1 MVTYDYIITGI
12 GCAGLS
18 LIYYILES
26 SLKDKNILLIDNS
39 SKIENDRTWCYWAD
53 NPLEIH
59 PKQTPLIFWDKI
71 TVTESKKSISSH
83 LQNLK
88 YFHIKSSD
96 FYKEV
101 IEKIKKYPNIS
112 FIKDRVENI
121 YSLQDGTVEVSTAG
135 SGKFK
140 TELVFNSIPFSHS
153 ETKVLRQVF
162 VGWKVSTKSQHF
174 DPSSMTMMHFVS
186 DQKDKTDFFYIL
198 PFNEYE
204 ALVEYTIFSNGNV
217 DMALMEQNLSG
228 YLLKHFGISEYNI
241 THRESGSIPM
251 TTLETPANT
260 SSNIIHIGTLAG
272 CSKPS
277 TGYTFYDIQKHCKAI
292 VHELQYDKKVNS
304 RIWNRKR
311 RFKFY
316 DNIILNIAIKW
327 PAALPS
333 IFNDMFS
340 RNKANLVLK
349 FLQEETSLWE
359 EISILSRLQ
368 FSIFIKSLINYEKH

>member
-1 MVTYDYIITGI
+1 MR
-12 GCAGLS
+12 LW
-18 LIYYILES
+18 L
-26 SLKDKNILLIDNS
+26 N
-39 SKIENDRTWCYWAD
+39 
-53 NPLEIH
+53 
-59 PKQTPLIFWDKI
+59 TP
-71 TVTESKKSISSH
+71 
-83 LQNLK
+83 
-88 YFHIKSSD
+88 YF
-96 FYKEV
+96 
-101 IEKIKKYPNIS
+101 P
-112 FIKDRVENI
+112 
-121 YSLQDGTVEVSTAG
+121 
-135 SGKFK
+135 
-140 TELVFNSIPFSHS
+140 
-153 ETKVLRQVF
+153 
-162 VGWKVSTKSQHF
+162 
-174 DPSSMTMMHFVS
+174 
-186 DQKDKTDFFYIL
+186 
-198 PFNEYE
+198 
-204 ALVEYTIFSNGNV
+204 NGNV